1 MGMIQLIREFDEN
14 LINNQYPQNQTENDE
29 TAEAEYPKDSDSERE
44 ETNKTSALTNFMS
57 QTLPDDKVA
66 EVINSVNLQQRK
78 SSMWFRI
85 GQDIT

>member
-1 MGMIQLIREFDEN
+1 M
-14 LINNQYPQNQTENDE
+14 INNQYSHNQTENDK
-29 TAEAEYPKDSDSERE
+29 TTEAEYPKDSDSERE
-44 ETNKTSALTNFMS
+44 ETTKTSALTNFMS

>member
-1 MGMIQLIREFDEN
+1 M
-14 LINNQYPQNQTENDE
+14 INNQYPHNQTENDK
-29 TAEAEYPKDSDSERE
+29 TTEAEYPKDSDSERE
-44 ETNKTSALTNFMS
+44 ETTKTSALTNFMS

>member
-1 MGMIQLIREFDEN
+1 MIWESDEN
-14 LINNQYPQNQTENDE
+14 LINNQYPHNQTENDK
-29 TAEAEYPKDSDSERE
+29 TTEAEYPKDSDSERE
-44 ETNKTSALTNFMS
+44 ETTKTSALTNFMS